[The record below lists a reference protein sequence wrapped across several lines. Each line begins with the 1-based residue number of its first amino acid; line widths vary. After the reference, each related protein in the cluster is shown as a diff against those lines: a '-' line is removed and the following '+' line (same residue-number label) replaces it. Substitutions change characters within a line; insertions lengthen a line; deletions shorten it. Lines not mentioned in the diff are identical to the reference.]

1 LLFMAKQVKN
11 APKVLGLDI
20 STKTIGWALFDINSE
35 ELLELTHISPR
46 PKKVEVDD
54 SKMKELLLK
63 SSIFRTKLEEYKNL
77 GIVKVVIEEPLLN
90 SNNVYT
96 IQTLLR
102 YNTLVCK
109 EIYDVLGI
117 VPEFISTYNS
127 RKFAFP
133 ELIKENDKKKFVLF
147 GGLPKDVDKKQI
159 IWELVAK
166 REPQIQWLYT
176 KNNTLKKENFD
187 QTDAYTCVLGYM
199 KSNEIWK

>member
-1 LLFMAKQVKN
+1 MIKTIKN
-11 APKVLGLDI
+11 SPKVLGLDV
-20 STKTIGWALFDINSE
+20 STRTIGWALFDIQNQ

-46 PKKVEVDD
+46 PKV
-54 SKMKELLLK
+54 KEFGENKIHELMLK
-63 SSIFRTKLEEYKNL
+63 SEIFRTKLIEYRNL
-77 GIVKVVIEEPLLN
+77 GIVNVVIEEPLLN

-102 YNTLVCK
+102 FNTLICK

-133 ELIKENDKKKFVLF
+133 ELVQPNDKGKYVLF
-147 GGLPKDVDKKQI
+147 GGLPKDIDKKQI

-166 REPQIQWLYT
+166 KEPQIQWLYT

-187 QTDAYTCVLGYM
+187 QTDAYACVLGYM
-199 KSNEIWK
+199 NSKEIWK